1 MYPESWRG
9 TGLYG
14 GLEYIILVMILESLN
29 FLSKYDNNSFVPLS
43 EVPHMDHMR
52 TLNSVKNQ
60 ILIYIIIFW

>member
-29 FLSKYDNNSFVPLS
+29 FLTKYDNSFIPLS
-43 EVPHMDHMR
+43 EVPHTDYKR